1 MGKSGCRKVQRV
13 AHLFQGDDMNEIIT
27 DDDVQKALD
36 YLRTNAPK
44 AAQAKANRI
53 YMEEFRK
60 SVKAQMMTMYNSLP
74 VNAQERE
81 AYRSKTYTDHLKAMQ
96 EAVYQDELNRWGM
109 VAATS
114 TIEAWRTQNANRRGE
129 GKLQ

>member
-1 MGKSGCRKVQRV
+1 MLPLSNFLQCNLHIGKIMK
-13 AHLFQGDDMNEIIT
+13 EIIS

-36 YLRTNAPK
+36 YLRLNAPK
-44 AAQAKANRI
+44 AAQARANKV

-60 SVKAQMMTMYNSLP
+60 TVKAQLMTVYSALP

-81 AYRSKTYTDHLKAMQ
+81 AYRSKAYTDHLTALKD
-96 EAVYQDELNRWGM
+96 AVYQDELNRWGM

>member
-1 MGKSGCRKVQRV
+1 M
-13 AHLFQGDDMNEIIT
+13 I
-27 DDDVQKALD
+27 DDDKVHDALE

-44 AAQAKANRI
+44 AAQAKAERI
-53 YMEEFRK
+53 YAEEFRK
-60 SVKAQMMTMYNSLP
+60 TIKAQEMAKLTSLP

-81 AYRSKTYTDHLKAMQ
+81 AYQSEPYKKHLEAIK

-114 TIEAWRTQNANRRGE
+114 LIEAWRTQNANHRGQ
-129 GKLQ
+129 GKMQ

>member
-1 MGKSGCRKVQRV
+1 MIEDDKV
-13 AHLFQGDDMNEIIT
+13 HD
-27 DDDVQKALD
+27 ALE

-44 AAQAKANRI
+44 AAEAKAHKV

-60 SVKAQMMTMYNSLP
+60 TVKAQQMAKFNNLP
-74 VNAQERE
+74 VTAQERE
-81 AYRSKTYTDHLKAMQ
+81 AYRSDEYQAHLQALKA
-96 EAVYQDELNRWGM
+96 AVYQDELNRWGM

-114 TIEAWRTQNANRRGE
+114 IIEAWRTQNANHRNM

>member
-1 MGKSGCRKVQRV
+1 MIEDDKV
-13 AHLFQGDDMNEIIT
+13 HD
-27 DDDVQKALD
+27 ALE

-44 AAQAKANRI
+44 AAEARAHKV

-60 SVKAQMMTMYNSLP
+60 TIKAQQMAKFNNLP
-74 VNAQERE
+74 VSAQERE
-81 AYRSKTYTDHLKAMQ
+81 AYRSDEYHAHLKALK

-114 TIEAWRTQNANRRGE
+114 VIEAWRTQNANHRGM
-129 GKLQ
+129 GKMQ

>member
-1 MGKSGCRKVQRV
+1 MLPLSNFLQCNLHIGKIMK
-13 AHLFQGDDMNEIIT
+13 EIIS

-36 YLRTNAPK
+36 YLRLNAPK
-44 AAQAKANRI
+44 AAQARATKV

-60 SVKAQMMTMYNSLP
+60 TVKAQLMTVYSALP

-81 AYRSKTYTDHLKAMQ
+81 AYRSKAYTDHLTALK

>member
-1 MGKSGCRKVQRV
+1 MLPLSNFLQCNLHIGKIMK
-13 AHLFQGDDMNEIIT
+13 EIIS

-36 YLRTNAPK
+36 YLRLNAPK
-44 AAQAKANRI
+44 AAQARANKV

-60 SVKAQMMTMYNSLP
+60 TVKAQLMTVYSALP

-81 AYRSKTYTDHLKAMQ
+81 AYRSKAYTDHLTALK

>member
-1 MGKSGCRKVQRV
+1 MQRV

-114 TIEAWRTQNANRRGE
+114 TIEAWRTYNANRRGE

>member
-1 MGKSGCRKVQRV
+1 MQRV

>member
-1 MGKSGCRKVQRV
+1 MIEDSQV
-13 AHLFQGDDMNEIIT
+13 DE
-27 DDDVQKALD
+27 ALE
-36 YLRTNAPK
+36 YLRTNAPI
-44 AAQAKANRI
+44 AAQAKANKI

-60 SVKAQMMTMYNSLP
+60 TVKAQQMAKFNSLP

-81 AYRSKTYTDHLKAMQ
+81 AYRSEEYQAHLDAIKD
-96 EAVYQDELNRWGM
+96 AVYKDELHRWGM

-114 TIEAWRTQNANRRGE
+114 TIEAWRTHNANQRNQ